1 MTTAD
6 SRVKTGIPEF
16 DEMLSGGFL
25 ERDAVM
31 VAGTAGSGK
40 TTLGLQFLV
49 NGATKYGDAG
59 IYLTFE
65 QMPEQLYRDAKSFG
79 WDLRALEEEDHLRV
93 VCTSPDLILASG
105 EGEGEG
111 GENLLDSVIKEIH
124 PRRIV
129 IDSMSHFAMYVDNEK
144 DLRRETYRLIMYL
157 KTKGLSSLLLFEAPQ
172 LMGAVGSVT
181 ETGTSFLVD
190 SILIMKPVEIESSMR
205 KVLAVLK
212 LRGSDHDKNLR
223 EYKITSSGIV
233 LGPPFSDYEGIMT
246 GSPPKLTRTAMA
258 AERFS
263 PPFTGKRKK
272 GCEEEATPAKQ

>member
-6 SRVKTGIPEF
+6 NRIKTGIPEF

-40 TTLGLQFLV
+40 TTLGLQYLV
-49 NGATKYGDAG
+49 NGATKYGNAG

-65 QMPEQLYRDAKSFG
+65 QLPDQLYRDAKSFG
-79 WDLRALEEEDHLRV
+79 WDLRALEEQDQLRV
-93 VCTSPDLILASG
+93 VCTSPDIILAS
-105 EGEGEG
+105 GEGEG
-111 GENLLDSVIKEIH
+111 GENLLDSFIREIH
-124 PRRIV
+124 PGRIV

-157 KTKGLSSLLLFEAPQ
+157 KTKGLSSMLLFEAPQ

-190 SILIMKPVEIESSMR
+190 CILIMKPVEIESSMR
-205 KVLAVLK
+205 KVLAILK

-233 LGPPFSDYEGIMT
+233 LGSPFSDYEGLMS
-246 GSPPKLTRTAMA
+246 GSPRKLTRMAMA

-263 PPFTGKRKK
+263 QPFTGKRKK
-272 GCEEEATPAKQ
+272 D

>member
-6 SRVKTGIPEF
+6 NRVKTGIPEF

-40 TTLGLQFLV
+40 TTLGLQYLV

-79 WDLRALEEEDHLRV
+79 WDLRALEEQDHLRV
-93 VCTSPDLILASG
+93 VCTSPKLILASGEG

-190 SILIMKPVEIESSMR
+190 CILIMKPVEIESSMR
-205 KVLAVLK
+205 KVLAILK

-233 LGPPFSDYEGIMT
+233 LGSPFSDYEGLMS
-246 GSPPKLTRTAMA
+246 GSPRKLTRMAMA

-263 PPFTGKRKK
+263 QPFTGKRKK
-272 GCEEEATPAKQ
+272 D

>member
-6 SRVKTGIPEF
+6 NRVKTGILEF

-40 TTLGLQFLV
+40 TTLGLQYLV

-79 WDLRALEEEDHLRV
+79 WDLRALEEQDHLRV
-93 VCTSPDLILASG
+93 VCTSPDLVLASG

-144 DLRRETYRLIMYL
+144 DLRRQTYRLIMYL
-157 KTKGLSSLLLFEAPQ
+157 KTKGLSS
-172 LMGAVGSVT
+172 
-181 ETGTSFLVD
+181 
-190 SILIMKPVEIESSMR
+190 
-205 KVLAVLK
+205 
-212 LRGSDHDKNLR
+212 
-223 EYKITSSGIV
+223 
-233 LGPPFSDYEGIMT
+233 PFSSRRPSSWGPSCP
-246 GSPPKLTRTAMA
+246 SPRQGTR
-258 AERFS
+258 F
-263 PPFTGKRKK
+263 
-272 GCEEEATPAKQ
+272 

>member
-1 MTTAD
+1 
-6 SRVKTGIPEF
+6 
-16 DEMLSGGFL
+16 MLSGGFL

-40 TTLGLQFLV
+40 TTLGLQYLV

-79 WDLRALEEEDHLRV
+79 WDLRALEEQDYLRV

-111 GENLLDSVIKEIH
+111 EEGEKLLDSVIREIH

-129 IDSMSHFAMYVDNEK
+129 IDSMSHFAIYVDNEK

-172 LMGAVGSVT
+172 LMGAVGAIT

-190 SILIMKPVEIESSMR
+190 SIVIMRPVEIESSMR
-205 KVLAVLK
+205 KAMAILK
-212 LRGSDHDKNLR
+212 LRGSDHDKSLR
-223 EYKITSSGIV
+223 IV
-233 LGPPFSDYEGIMT
+233 LGSPFSDYEGLMS
-246 GSPPKLTRTAMA
+246 GSPRKLTRMTMA

-263 PPFTGKRKK
+263 QPFTGKRKK
-272 GCEEEATPAKQ
+272 D

>member
-1 MTTAD
+1 
-6 SRVKTGIPEF
+6 
-16 DEMLSGGFL
+16 MLSGGFL

-40 TTLGLQFLV
+40 TTLGLQYLV

-79 WDLRALEEEDHLRV
+79 WDLRALEEQDYLRV

-105 EGEGEG
+105 EGEEGEK
-111 GENLLDSVIKEIH
+111 LLDSVIREIH

-129 IDSMSHFAMYVDNEK
+129 IDSMSHFAIYVDNEK

-172 LMGAVGSVT
+172 LMGAVGAIT

-190 SILIMKPVEIESSMR
+190 SIVIMRPVEIESSMR
-205 KVLAVLK
+205 KAMAILK

-233 LGPPFSDYEGIMT
+233 LGSPFSDYEGLMS
-246 GSPPKLTRTAMA
+246 GSPRKLTRMTMA

-263 PPFTGKRKK
+263 QPFTGKRKK
-272 GCEEEATPAKQ
+272 D

>member
-6 SRVKTGIPEF
+6 NRIKTGIPEF

-40 TTLGLQFLV
+40 TTLGLQYLV

-65 QMPEQLYRDAKSFG
+65 QLPDQLYRDAKSFG
-79 WDLRALEEEDHLRV
+79 WDLRALEEQDQLRV
-93 VCTSPDLILASG
+93 VCTSPDIILAS
-105 EGEGEG
+105 GEGEG
-111 GENLLDSVIKEIH
+111 GENLLDSFIREIH
-124 PRRIV
+124 PGRIV

-157 KTKGLSSLLLFEAPQ
+157 KTKGLSSMLLFEAPE
-172 LMGAVGSVT
+172 LMGAVGSIT

-190 SILIMKPVEIESSMR
+190 SIVMMKPVEIESSMR
-205 KVLAVLK
+205 KALAILK

-233 LGPPFSDYEGIMT
+233 IGSLFSDYEGIMS
-246 GSPPKLTRTAMA
+246 GSPRKLTRMAMA

-263 PPFTGKRKK
+263 QPFTGKRKK
-272 GCEEEATPAKQ
+272 D

>member
-6 SRVKTGIPEF
+6 NRIKTGIPEF

-40 TTLGLQFLV
+40 TTLGLQYLV

-65 QMPEQLYRDAKSFG
+65 QMPEQLYRDAKNFG
-79 WDLRALEEEDHLRV
+79 WDLRALEEQDHLRV

-105 EGEGEG
+105 EREG
-111 GENLLDSVIKEIH
+111 GEKLLDSFIREIH

-172 LMGAVGSVT
+172 LMGAVGSIT

-190 SILIMKPVEIESSMR
+190 SIVIMKPVEIESSMR
-205 KVLAVLK
+205 KALAILK
-212 LRGSDHDKNLR
+212 LRGTDHDKNLR

-233 LGPPFSDYEGIMT
+233 I
-246 GSPPKLTRTAMA
+246 GSLFR
-258 AERFS
+258 S
-263 PPFTGKRKK
+263 
-272 GCEEEATPAKQ
+272 

>member
-6 SRVKTGIPEF
+6 NRVKTGIPEF

-40 TTLGLQFLV
+40 TTLGLQYLV

-79 WDLRALEEEDHLRV
+79 WDLRELEEQDQLRV
-93 VCTSPDLILASG
+93 VCTSPDLILTSG
-105 EGEGEG
+105 DGKGEG
-111 GENLLDSVIKEIH
+111 GENLLDSFIREIH

-129 IDSMSHFAMYVDNEK
+129 IDSMSHFAMYVNNEK

-190 SILIMKPVEIESSMR
+190 SILVMKPVEIESSMR

-223 EYKITSSGIV
+223 EYKITSSGVV
-233 LGPPFSDYEGIMT
+233 LGSPFSDYEGLMS
-246 GSPPKLTRTAMA
+246 GSPRKLTRMAMA

-263 PPFTGKRKK
+263 QPFTGKRKK
-272 GCEEEATPAKQ
+272 D